1 MNSYLLY
8 MTFRFW
14 FAQGSHRSIRTARG
28 LSGRGA
34 SRSTITF
41 RGGGGSFLPAIVII
55 FVPRKRKRNEQN
67 RNHIIKRYSYKE
79 YELTNRLRRFWWYFA
94 NHQRLRSLRPRWLL
108 PYNNGRRRWT
118 RFIWQLIDNDLAW
131 WLWSRRLQIPII
143 VLFIFFNYISQHKN
157 FFFFVFVFYTVFN
170 TRHDFNQL
178 ISISKLNCSIIDI

>member
-55 FVPRKRKRNEQN
+55 FVPRKRKRIEWIQLFQIQPL
-67 RNHIIKRYSYKE
+67 RIYD
-79 YELTNRLRRFWWYFA
+79 ELTNRLRRFWWYFA
-94 NHQRLRSLRPRWLL
+94 NHHRLRSLRPRWLL

-118 RFIWQLIDNDLAW
+118 RFIWQLIDDDLAW
-131 WLWSRRLQIPII
+131 WLWSWRLQIPII
-143 VLFIFFNYISQHKN
+143 ILFLYFNYISQHN
-157 FFFFVFVFYTVFN
+157 NLLLFFTPFL
-170 TRHDFNQL
+170 RHDMILSN
-178 ISISKLNCSIIDI
+178 